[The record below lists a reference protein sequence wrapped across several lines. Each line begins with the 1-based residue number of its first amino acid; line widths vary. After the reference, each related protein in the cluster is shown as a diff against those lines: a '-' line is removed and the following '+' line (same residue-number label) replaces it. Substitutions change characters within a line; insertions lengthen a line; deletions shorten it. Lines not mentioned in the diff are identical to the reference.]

1 MKKKTL
7 SNEKLG
13 NRILE
18 WFAAHP
24 KDSYN
29 YLQISQELG
38 IFGRNNRANV
48 YDMLNDMLEQG
59 LLREVSTGRFTLTE
73 AERQAD
79 NEYEGIFDRRHNGM
93 HQVKVEGFEEAFT
106 VYDGDDM
113 QALDGDK
120 VKIKKVHSKR
130 SSNGMQARVVEV
142 IERVEHRYVGVL
154 QQSGRYN
161 FVIPDNRSLDK
172 DIYIPVERLGKAKNG
187 DKVVVLIERWP
198 QFSKNPIGKIE
209 DILGKNGENNAEM
222 HAILAEFGLPYKYP
236 EHLVKAAQKI
246 EAGITEEEVARREDY
261 RDVVTFTIDPADAK
275 DFDDALSL
283 KKLKNGN
290 WEAGVHIADVSHYVQ
305 QGTAID
311 EEAYKR
317 ATSIYLVDRTIP
329 MLPEKLCNELCSLR
343 QDEDKLC
350 YSAIFEMDDDANVKK
365 SRIVKT
371 VIRSN
376 RRFNYE
382 EAQNIIETGE
392 GDFKDEVLTLD
403 KLAKKLRAKRFEDGA
418 IAFDR
423 SEVKFILDEKGKP
436 TDVYFKN
443 AKDSNKLVEEF
454 MLLANRTVA
463 ETIGTALNKS
473 SKKPKTFVYRVH
485 DQPSSEKLM
494 SLAGMASRFGHKM
507 PAMGNNKAISQGIN
521 NLMKEIHERPEENL
535 LSALAIRSMAK
546 AIYTTQNIGHYGLAF
561 DYYTHFTSPI
571 RRYPDTMVHRLLDRY
586 LNKGGRS
593 VPGVQF
599 EEYCKH
605 CSEMEQTAAQAERAS
620 IKYKQAEFLKDRL
633 GEVFDGTV
641 SGVSEWGFYVELD
654 ANLCEGLVPVRDLK
668 DDHYVYDEKNFCLI
682 GRRTHRRYTLGDK
695 VKVQVAA
702 VNMERKTIDFK
713 LEDGSE
719 PIHMPR
725 VSSSGSK
732 GSKSSKGSKGSS
744 GSSPKPKGN
753 PRAKGNK
760 KK

>member
-13 NRILE
+13 NRIVE

-38 IFGRNNRANV
+38 IFGRTNRADV
-48 YDMLNDMLEQG
+48 YDMLIGMLEQG
-59 LLREVSTGRFTLTE
+59 ILREITPGRFALAE
-73 AERQAD
+73 AERQAE
-79 NEYEGIFDRRHNGM
+79 NEYEGVFDRRHNGM
-93 HQVKVEGFEEAFT
+93 HQVKVEGFEDTFT

-120 VKIKKVHSKR
+120 VKIKRVVSKR

-161 FVIPDNRSLDK
+161 FVIPDKRSLDK
-172 DIYIPVERLGKAKNG
+172 DIYIPIERLGKAKNG

-198 QFSKNPIGKIE
+198 QFSKNPIGQIE
-209 DILGKNGENNAEM
+209 DILGRNGENNAEM

-246 EAGITEEEVARREDY
+246 DAGITEEEVAKREDY
-261 RDVVTFTIDPADAK
+261 REVVTFTIDPADAK

-311 EEAYKR
+311 EEAFKR

-350 YSAIFEMDDDANVKK
+350 YSTIFEMDDEANVLN

-392 GDFKDEVLTLD
+392 GDYKMEVLTLD
-403 KLAKKLRAKRFEDGA
+403 KLAKKLRAKRFENGA

-423 SEVKFILDEKGKP
+423 AEVKFILDEKGKP
-436 TDVYFKN
+436 VDVYFKT
-443 AKDSNKLVEEF
+443 AKDSNQLVEEF

-494 SLAGMASRFGHKM
+494 NLAGMASRFGHKM
-507 PAMGNNKAISQGIN
+507 PAVGSNKVISQGIN
-521 NLMKEIHERPEENL
+521 NLMKDIHERPEENL

-586 LNKGGRS
+586 LNNGGRS
-593 VPGVQF
+593 VPGVQY

-620 IKYKQAEFLKDRL
+620 IKYKQAEYLKDRL
-633 GEVFDGTV
+633 GEVFEGTV
-641 SGVSEWGFYVELD
+641 SGVSEWGFYVELTD
-654 ANLCEGLVPVRDLK
+654 NMCEGLVPVRDLK

-682 GRRTHRRYTLGDK
+682 GRSKHRRFTLGDK

-713 LEDGSE
+713 LEEGFTPVPAPKPTARPKAAS
-719 PIHMPR
+719 
-725 VSSSGSK
+725 
-732 GSKSSKGSKGSS
+732 
-744 GSSPKPKGN
+744 KPKGEKPKTKSKAKGN
-753 PRAKGNK
+753 SRAKGK
-760 KK
+760 KKK

>member
-13 NRILE
+13 NRIVE

-38 IFGRNNRANV
+38 IFGRTNRADV
-48 YDMLNDMLEQG
+48 YDMLIGMLEQG
-59 LLREVSTGRFTLTE
+59 ILREITPGRFALAE
-73 AERQAD
+73 AERQAE

-93 HQVKVEGFEEAFT
+93 HQVKVEGFEDTFT

-120 VKIKKVHSKR
+120 VKIKRVVSKR

-172 DIYIPVERLGKAKNG
+172 DIYIPIERLGKAKNG

-198 QFSKNPIGKIE
+198 QFSKNPIGQIE
-209 DILGKNGENNAEM
+209 DILGRNGENNAEM

-246 EAGITEEEVARREDY
+246 DAGITDEEVAKREDY
-261 RDVVTFTIDPADAK
+261 REVVTFTIDPADAK

-311 EEAYKR
+311 EEAFKR

-350 YSAIFEMDDDANVKK
+350 YSTIFEMDDEANVLN

-392 GDFKDEVLTLD
+392 GDYKMEVLTLD
-403 KLAKKLRAKRFEDGA
+403 KLAKKLRAKRFENGA

-423 SEVKFILDEKGKP
+423 AEVKFILDEKGKP
-436 TDVYFKN
+436 VDVYFKT
-443 AKDSNKLVEEF
+443 AKDSNQLVEEF

-463 ETIGTALNKS
+463 ETIGTTLNKS

-494 SLAGMASRFGHKM
+494 NLAGMASRFGHKM
-507 PAMGNNKAISQGIN
+507 PAVGSNKVISQGIN
-521 NLMKEIHERPEENL
+521 NLMKDIHERPEENL

-586 LNKGGRS
+586 LNNGGRS
-593 VPGVQF
+593 VPGVQY

-620 IKYKQAEFLKDRL
+620 IKYKQAEYLKDRL
-633 GEVFDGTV
+633 GEVFEGTV
-641 SGVSEWGFYVELD
+641 SGVSEWGFYVELTD
-654 ANLCEGLVPVRDLK
+654 NMCEGLVPVRDLK

-682 GRRTHRRYTLGDK
+682 GRSKHRRFTLGDK

-713 LEDGSE
+713 LEEGFT
-719 PIHMPR
+719 PVPA
-725 VSSSGSK
+725 
-732 GSKSSKGSKGSS
+732 
-744 GSSPKPKGN
+744 PKPTARPKAASKPKEEKPKAKAKGN
-753 PRAKGNK
+753 SRAKGK
-760 KK
+760 KKK

>member
-13 NRILE
+13 NRIVE

-38 IFGRNNRANV
+38 IFGRTNRADV
-48 YDMLNDMLEQG
+48 YDMLIGMLEQG
-59 LLREVSTGRFTLTE
+59 ILREITPGRFALAE
-73 AERQAD
+73 AERQAE

-93 HQVKVEGFEEAFT
+93 HQVKVEGFEDTFT

-120 VKIKKVHSKR
+120 VKIKRVVSKR

-172 DIYIPVERLGKAKNG
+172 DIYIPIERLGKAKNG

-198 QFSKNPIGKIE
+198 QFSKNPIGQIE
-209 DILGKNGENNAEM
+209 DILGRNGENNAEM

-246 EAGITEEEVARREDY
+246 DAGITDEEVAKREDY

-311 EEAYKR
+311 EEAFKR

-350 YSAIFEMDDDANVKK
+350 YSTIFEMDDEANVLN

-392 GDFKDEVLTLD
+392 GDYKMEVLTLD
-403 KLAKKLRAKRFEDGA
+403 KLAKKLRAKRFENGA

-423 SEVKFILDEKGKP
+423 AEVKFILDEKGKP
-436 TDVYFKN
+436 VDVYFKT
-443 AKDSNKLVEEF
+443 AKDSNQLVEEF

-494 SLAGMASRFGHKM
+494 NLAGMASRFGHKM
-507 PAMGNNKAISQGIN
+507 PAVGSNKVISQGIN
-521 NLMKEIHERPEENL
+521 NLMKDIHERPEENL

-586 LNKGGRS
+586 LNNGGRS
-593 VPGVQF
+593 VPGVQY

-620 IKYKQAEFLKDRL
+620 IKYKQAEYLKDRL
-633 GEVFDGTV
+633 GEVFEGTI
-641 SGVSEWGFYVELD
+641 SGVSEWGFYVELTD
-654 ANLCEGLVPVRDLK
+654 NMCEGLVPVRDLK

-682 GRRTHRRYTLGDK
+682 GRSKHRRFTLGDK
-695 VKVQVAA
+695 VQVQVAA

-713 LEDGSE
+713 LEEGFT
-719 PIHMPR
+719 PIPAPKPTAR
-725 VSSSGSK
+725 PKATS
-732 GSKSSKGSKGSS
+732 
-744 GSSPKPKGN
+744 KPKGEKPKAKAKGN
-753 PRAKGNK
+753 SRAKGK
-760 KK
+760 KKK

>member
-13 NRILE
+13 NRIVE

-38 IFGRNNRANV
+38 IFGRTNRANV
-48 YDMLNDMLEQG
+48 YDMLIGMLEQG
-59 LLREVSTGRFTLTE
+59 ILKEITPGRFTLAE
-73 AERQAD
+73 AERQAE
-79 NEYEGIFDRRHNGM
+79 NEYEGVFDRRHNGM
-93 HQVKVEGFEEAFT
+93 HQVKVEGFEETFT

-120 VKIKKVHSKR
+120 VKIKRVVSKR

-172 DIYIPVERLGKAKNG
+172 DIYIPIERLGKAKNG

-198 QFSKNPIGKIE
+198 QFSKNPIGQIE
-209 DILGKNGENNAEM
+209 DILGRNGENNAEM

-246 EAGITEEEVARREDY
+246 DAGITDEEVAKREDY
-261 RDVVTFTIDPADAK
+261 REVVTFTIDPADAK

-311 EEAYKR
+311 EEAFKR

-350 YSAIFEMDDDANVKK
+350 YSTIFEMDDEANVLN

-392 GDFKDEVLTLD
+392 GDYKMEVLTLD
-403 KLAKKLRAKRFEDGA
+403 KLAKKLRAKRFENGA

-423 SEVKFILDEKGKP
+423 AEVKFILDEKGKP
-436 TDVYFKN
+436 VDVYFK
-443 AKDSNKLVEEF
+443 
-454 MLLANRTVA
+454 T
-463 ETIGTALNKS
+463 
-473 SKKPKTFVYRVH
+473 
-485 DQPSSEKLM
+485 
-494 SLAGMASRFGHKM
+494 
-507 PAMGNNKAISQGIN
+507 
-521 NLMKEIHERPEENL
+521 
-535 LSALAIRSMAK
+535 AK
-546 AIYTTQNIGHYGLAF
+546 AENG
-561 DYYTHFTSPI
+561 
-571 RRYPDTMVHRLLDRY
+571 
-586 LNKGGRS
+586 
-593 VPGVQF
+593 
-599 EEYCKH
+599 
-605 CSEMEQTAAQAERAS
+605 
-620 IKYKQAEFLKDRL
+620 
-633 GEVFDGTV
+633 
-641 SGVSEWGFYVELD
+641 
-654 ANLCEGLVPVRDLK
+654 
-668 DDHYVYDEKNFCLI
+668 
-682 GRRTHRRYTLGDK
+682 
-695 VKVQVAA
+695 
-702 VNMERKTIDFK
+702 
-713 LEDGSE
+713 
-719 PIHMPR
+719 
-725 VSSSGSK
+725 
-732 GSKSSKGSKGSS
+732 
-744 GSSPKPKGN
+744 
-753 PRAKGNK
+753 
-760 KK
+760 

>member
-13 NRILE
+13 NRIVE

-38 IFGRNNRANV
+38 IFGRTNRADV
-48 YDMLNDMLEQG
+48 YDMLIGMLEQG
-59 LLREVSTGRFTLTE
+59 ILREITPGRFALAE
-73 AERQAD
+73 AERQAE
-79 NEYEGIFDRRHNGM
+79 NEYEGVFDRRHNGM
-93 HQVKVEGFEEAFT
+93 HQVKVEGFEDTFT

-120 VKIKKVHSKR
+120 VKIKRVVSKR

-172 DIYIPVERLGKAKNG
+172 DIYIPIERLGKAKNG

-198 QFSKNPIGKIE
+198 QFSKNPIGQIE
-209 DILGKNGENNAEM
+209 DILGRNGENNAEM

-246 EAGITEEEVARREDY
+246 DAGITDEEVAKREDY
-261 RDVVTFTIDPADAK
+261 REVVTFTIDPADAK

-311 EEAYKR
+311 EEAFKR

-350 YSAIFEMDDDANVKK
+350 YSTIFEMDDEANVLN

-392 GDFKDEVLTLD
+392 GDFKMEVLTLD
-403 KLAKKLRAKRFEDGA
+403 KLAKKLRAKRFENGA

-423 SEVKFILDEKGKP
+423 AEVKFILDEKGKP
-436 TDVYFKN
+436 VDVYFKT
-443 AKDSNKLVEEF
+443 AKDSNQLVEEF

-494 SLAGMASRFGHKM
+494 NLAGMASRFGHKM
-507 PAMGNNKAISQGIN
+507 PAVGSNKVISQGIN
-521 NLMKEIHERPEENL
+521 NLMKDIHERPEENL

-586 LNKGGRS
+586 LNNGGRS
-593 VPGVQF
+593 VPGVQY

-620 IKYKQAEFLKDRL
+620 IKYKQAEYLKDRL
-633 GEVFDGTV
+633 GEVFEGTV
-641 SGVSEWGFYVELD
+641 SGVSEWGFYVELTD
-654 ANLCEGLVPVRDLK
+654 NMCEGLVPVRDLK

-682 GRRTHRRYTLGDK
+682 GRSKHRRFTLGDK

-713 LEDGSE
+713 LEEGFTPVPAPKPTARPKAAS
-719 PIHMPR
+719 
-725 VSSSGSK
+725 
-732 GSKSSKGSKGSS
+732 
-744 GSSPKPKGN
+744 KPKGEKPKAKSKAKGN
-753 PRAKGNK
+753 SRAKGK
-760 KK
+760 KKK